1 MKSPSYLSSA
11 QGTGRQSLSWQH
23 SCGYQEC
30 ATAAPLTSINAAAS
44 KQTSFGI
51 IDPQSAPTMSRR
63 LLSKQTSFLVYSE
76 TDGRRFVHKWPIG
89 NGPDTSSAVF
99 RRCALATGNCPMS
112 AQGQTSVI
120 R

>member
-51 IDPQSAPTMSRR
+51 IDPQSCPT
-63 LLSKQTSFLVYSE
+63 LSLQIKG
-76 TDGRRFVHKWPIG
+76 DR
-89 NGPDTSSAVF
+89 
-99 RRCALATGNCPMS
+99 LATSQCEFAFTTGNPVRRQARPVTCVTH
-112 AQGQTSVI
+112 Q
-120 R
+120 RD

>member
-11 QGTGRQSLSWQH
+11 HGTGRHSLSWQH

-51 IDPQSAPTMSRR
+51 IDPQSCPT
-63 LLSKQTSFLVYSE
+63 LLQIK
-76 TDGRRFVHKWPIG
+76 
-89 NGPDTSSAVF
+89 
-99 RRCALATGNCPMS
+99 GNC
-112 AQGQTSVI
+112 QGNLLFLRCCIWYKHTKRENVRQHIWHEALVFSYA
-120 R
+120 